1 MKNLKKQIV
10 LILGI
15 AILLFSFSQLEA
27 QENKKVE
34 KAGNK
39 FCKSANGFVEALI
52 VLDNANATGTYNEF
66 TKAYNK
72 AVKAWNKLEKSAVN
86 LENVEIKESVKAYDK
101 LVDQVKKIENDN
113 KTTDATDQI
122 NQHIDSTADEIDS
135 ILSGVCK

>member
-10 LILGI
+10 LVLGI

-39 FCKSANGFVEALI
+39 FCKSANTFVESLI
-52 VLDNANATGTYNEF
+52 VLDDANATGTYDEF

-72 AVKAWNKLEKSAVN
+72 AVKAWNKLEKSAAN
-86 LENVEIKESVKAYDK
+86 LEKVEIKESVKAYNK
-101 LVDQVKKIENDN
+101 LVDQVNKIENDT

-122 NQHIDSTADEIDS
+122 NQHIDSTADEIAS